1 MSVEKVTFKMGGLL
15 QVLPD
20 LDTVNGRVFP
30 ISPNADVPN
39 TALSCHENLVNY
51 QVPVGKKALVIGVQA
66 FDGSTARPVRIFYNP
81 SADTTNGSD
90 VDITTIYTLG
100 TAAQMPA
107 PSEFAGS
114 DVSIPASQFIT
125 CISSAGT
132 GGGFFTVW
140 VLEQDA

>member
-107 PSEFAGS
+107 PSEFAVVMYQYRQVNLLLAFPQLVRVG
-114 DVSIPASQFIT
+114 VSLL
-125 CISSAGT
+125 CGC
-132 GGGFFTVW
+132 
-140 VLEQDA
+140 